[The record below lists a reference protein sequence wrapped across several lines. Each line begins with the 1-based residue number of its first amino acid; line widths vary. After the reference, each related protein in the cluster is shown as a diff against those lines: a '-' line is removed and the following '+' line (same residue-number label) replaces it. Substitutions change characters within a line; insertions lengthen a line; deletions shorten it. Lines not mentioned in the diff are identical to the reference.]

1 MVNEAHKVL
10 HDDTIAVAPTTVRVP
25 VMRSH
30 AMSVRVKTEKPLEVA
45 AVREALS
52 AMPGVVVC
60 DDPQQMQYPMPLDTS
75 FKNDVSVGR
84 LRKDLYDPNALNL
97 WISGDQIRKGAALNT
112 LQIAEYILENDLL

>member
-1 MVNEAHKVL
+1 
-10 HDDTIAVAPTTVRVP
+10 
-25 VMRSH
+25 
-30 AMSVRVKTEKPLEVA
+30 
-45 AVREALS
+45 
-52 AMPGVVVC
+52 
-60 DDPQQMQYPMPLDTS
+60 MPLDTS